1 MEKRCNPL
9 HGRSDKSSLGFLM
22 NKMNQFAA
30 IVLAADR
37 TANDPIAVKTGLAC
51 KAFAPICGTPMII
64 RVLDALEAS
73 DMVKTII
80 ICGPPKSVIAG
91 CPELEERI
99 RSGRVTWLP
108 NLDSPSRSADSGLA
122 QIDPGTPVLL
132 TTADHALLTPS
143 IVRYFLSKSQTAHS
157 DATVGLVKYEDV
169 AAAFPGVKR
178 TVIRLREG
186 GVCGC
191 NLYAFLNHRGR
202 GLVSFWQRAEDLRK
216 RPWLLIS
223 QTFGLMTVLYYL
235 LGLLT
240 LDKGLTVVAAKTGI
254 EVQPVFLPYPQAGVD
269 VDKVEDMLL
278 AESVLARA
286 VPLDSKEAD
295 LRDFLP

>member
-1 MEKRCNPL
+1 
-9 HGRSDKSSLGFLM
+9 M
-22 NKMNQFAA
+22 NKMNRFAA

-37 TANDPIAVKTGLAC
+37 TTNDPIAVKTGLAC

-143 IVRYFLSKSQTAHS
+143 IVRYFLSKSQTTRS

-178 TVIRLREG
+178 TVIQLREG

-240 LDKGLTVVAAKTGI
+240 LDKGLTIVAAKTGI